1 MTFIYNDPKH
11 FPAEALTGFIAANER
26 YVEAVHGGVVRST
39 TSPEREVALVI
50 GGGSGHYPAFPG
62 WVGPGMA
69 HGSVCGNI
77 FSSPSQSQVMSV
89 SQAAHN
95 GGGVLLMY
103 GNYAG
108 DVLHFGKAASIMR
121 ADGLDV
127 REVQISDD
135 VASGTPDKHRDRR
148 GIAGDLF
155 VVKVTGGAIAAGYNL
170 DEAERIGWHANDS
183 TRTLGVAFTG
193 CTLPGAGEPLFT
205 VPDGKFALGLGI
217 HGEPGISE
225 HEHATADELAAL
237 LVDGVLAE
245 EPERREGGYNGR
257 VTVIV
262 NGLGGVKYEEMF
274 VLYHAV
280 SDLLAERGLEVV
292 APVVGEQVTSLDMAG
307 VSLTVAF
314 LDEELE
320 KFWLAGADTPA
331 FRTGNVENQQR
342 RERPVAE
349 AHAVELSAGAPESA
363 AQAELIATVF
373 TAFADAA
380 IAAEADL
387 GKLDSIAGDGDHGQ
401 GMTLGSVAARDAA
414 RRALSAKAGAASL
427 VDAAGKAWSE
437 GAGGTS
443 GALWGDAICQA
454 ATHLD
459 DGAAVGA
466 EVLGAAVVD
475 AARNVARDGGAVVG
489 DKTMVDATEPFADAL
504 EKELAGGAGL
514 KEAWTR
520 AAEVAREAAEATAE
534 LAARKGR
541 AKTHGDASL
550 GHPDPGAVS
559 FALLMA
565 AAAEAH

>member
-1 MTFIYNDPKH
+1 MTFIYNDPKQ
-11 FPAEALTGFIAANER
+11 FPAEALAGFIAANER

-39 TSPEREVALVI
+39 TSPEGEVALVI

-69 HGSVCGNI
+69 HGCVCGNI
-77 FSSPSQSQVMSV
+77 FASPSQSQVTAV
-89 SQAAHN
+89 SQAADN

-135 VASGTPDKHRDRR
+135 VASGTPEKHRERR

-225 HEHATADELAAL
+225 HAHATADELAAL

-280 SDLLAERGLEVV
+280 STLLAERGLEVV

-363 AQAELIATVF
+363 AQAERIATVF

-401 GMTLGSVAARDAA
+401 GMTLGSVAARDAV
-414 RRALSAKAGAASL
+414 RRALTAKAGAASL
-427 VDAAGKAWSE
+427 VDVAGKAWSE

-459 DGAAVGA
+459 NGAAVSV
-466 EVLGAAVVD
+466 ETLGAAVVD

-520 AAEVAREAAEATAE
+520 AAEVARQAAEATAE

-565 AAAEAH
+565 AAAEAL